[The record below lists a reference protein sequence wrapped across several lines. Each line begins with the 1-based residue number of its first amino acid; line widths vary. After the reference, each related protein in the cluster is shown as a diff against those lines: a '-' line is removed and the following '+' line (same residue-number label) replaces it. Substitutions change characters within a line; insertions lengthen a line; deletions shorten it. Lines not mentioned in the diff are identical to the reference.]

1 VTSRA
6 SRALLSVVL
15 LLGLCLTSWGRA
27 YGAAAPHADQAP
39 APAAK
44 VTVGIKNVDP
54 LVPSGK
60 ADQPYVLSGSM
71 RNNGATTLKAVT
83 VCLHITYM
91 ATRYDMATKAP
102 GTDEG
107 CTVVPTG
114 KVSSQNL
121 EPNATGAW
129 SLQFRMSDL
138 FSSRASSGVYA
149 IDAVAEQ
156 YHEQVG
162 AARTYTVWKADDADY
177 PQPNVAVL
185 WPVTAATTLAGTSN
199 GVPAV
204 LGTGFT
210 DQLDPSTGRLTDVVT
225 QGKQVPSVNWV
236 VDPDVLD
243 SAYQLGN
250 SYTPLGG
257 TVTGGGAAT
266 AWLAEVKDAI
276 KGAGCYTLPYT
287 DPDLV
292 SLAHTAAG
300 PDLAGQAATLNA
312 PPAVGGC
319 DTRKELAWPAD
330 GAADMA
336 TIDLIAKKL
345 PGATA
350 VVTSGDYKAY
360 DSNTAATVPTR
371 AVVDGKVQAVVSDSL
386 LTSVFAPAA
395 GDGGLS
401 TPGVLAGQKW
411 LAQMA
416 FLLRD
421 DVTDRSTVVAAP
433 PRDFDPSPDLV
444 KAITASAQWVNF
456 TTLDG
461 LVQSPHKQNVT
472 TRTDIKPLPATP
484 DIKADVVRNA
494 ADGATANNA
503 LMAVAQT
510 GQQDAAVP
518 LRTVST
524 SWRGHAAA
532 TATYSATIYQQVTRQ
547 HDKVSFLPQSVPL
560 TLSGKSGSVPVT
572 IQNDLPTGI
581 VVDVQACSE
590 SSYRVKVTRQPGR
603 IAIPGNSQQTV
614 KIPVSVVGNGQQ
626 VNLRASLYTPG
637 SEGQVGQPYYSSDT
651 CAPGAKVPTGVAS
664 LTVRISAIGI
674 IALALMIGSAALL
687 VVAIGLRVY
696 RANRAHHAS
705 AQDTMAS

>member
-1 VTSRA
+1 M
-6 SRALLSVVL
+6 L
-15 LLGLCLTSWGRA
+15 LLGLCLTSWGQA

-44 VTVGIKNVDP
+44 VAVGIKTVDP

-60 ADQPYVLSGSM
+60 ADQPFVLSGSM
-71 RNNGATTLKAVT
+71 RNTGTTALKSVT
-83 VCLHITYM
+83 VCLHLTYM
-91 ATRYDMATKAP
+91 TTRYDMATRTP
-102 GTDEG
+102 TTDEECLPASVKG
-107 CTVVPTG
+107 N
-114 KVSSQNL
+114 SQNIA
-121 EPNATGAW
+121 PNGTVSW
-129 SLQFRMSDL
+129 SIQLRMSDL
-138 FSSRASSGVYA
+138 FSQHASTGVW
-149 IDAVAEQ
+149 AVDVVAQQ
-156 YHEQVG
+156 YHSEQVG
-162 AARTYTVWKADDADY
+162 VARTFTVWKADDADY

-185 WPVTAATTLAGTSN
+185 WPVTAATTLDGTSN

-210 DQLDPSTGRLTDVVT
+210 DQLDPSTGRLTHVVE
-225 QGKQVPSVNWV
+225 QGKKVPSVNWV
-236 VDPDVLD
+236 IDPDVLA

-250 SYTPLGG
+250 SYTPVGG
-257 TVTGGGAAT
+257 TVTGGGTAT
-266 AWLAEVKDAI
+266 AWLADAKDAI

-292 SLAHTAAG
+292 SLAHAAAG
-300 PDLAGQAATLNA
+300 PDLAGQAATLN
-312 PPAVGGC
+312 PPAAVGGC

-336 TIDLIAKKL
+336 TIDLVARKL
-345 PGATA
+345 PGTTA
-350 VVTSGDYKAY
+350 VVTSSDYKAY

-395 GDGGLS
+395 DDGGLS
-401 TPGVLAGQKW
+401 QPGVLAGQKW

-433 PRDFDPSPDLV
+433 PRDFDPSPELV
-444 KAITASAQWVNF
+444 NAITASAQWVNF

-461 LVQSPHKQNVT
+461 LIQSPHKQNVT
-472 TRTDIKPLPATP
+472 TRTDVKPLPTTP
-484 DIKADVVRNA
+484 DIKADIVRTA

-503 LMAVAQT
+503 LMAVART
-510 GQQDAAVP
+510 AQQDAAVP

-532 TATYSATIYQQVTRQ
+532 TAAYSAAILAQVTKQ

-590 SSYRVKVTRQPGR
+590 SSYRVKVTRQPGQV
-603 IAIPGNSQQTV
+603 AIPGNSQQTV

-637 SEGQVGQPYYSSDT
+637 ANGQVGQPYYSSDT
-651 CAPGAKVPTGVAS
+651 CAPGAKVATGVAS

-696 RANRAHHAS
+696 RAKRAHHAS